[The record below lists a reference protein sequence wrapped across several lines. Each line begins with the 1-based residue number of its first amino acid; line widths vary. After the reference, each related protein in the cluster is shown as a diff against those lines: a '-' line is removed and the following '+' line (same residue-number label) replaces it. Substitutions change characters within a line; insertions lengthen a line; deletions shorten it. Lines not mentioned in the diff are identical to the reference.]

1 MRTDAT
7 FIGIEITDHAADD
20 PALAAKLQETC
31 PVDIYTNT
39 NGHVAL
45 VERNIDECILCDM
58 CIAAAPPGAVTIHRL
73 YDTKTVRACD
83 SP

>member
-7 FIGIEITDHAADD
+7 FIGIEVADTIAGD

-31 PVDIYTNT
+31 PVDIYADA
-39 NGHVAL
+39 GGRVEL

-58 CIAAAPPGAVTIHRL
+58 CVAAAPPGAVAVHRL
-73 YDTKTVRACD
+73 YDTEAVRA
-83 SP
+83 